1 MPCRHH
7 DVQIF
12 DGLRCCLACGE
23 AVFDNTPEPIF
34 SPSHGGSVP
43 YEYAPLNYALGQEIR
58 LVIIF
63 PGTPSDDVHLDIVHI
78 NLRDDPAYEAVSYAW
93 ATQKGDA
100 SLSQT
105 VYCRGRIIAITKSC
119 EAALKCFRRQGRN
132 RTLWIDAISID
143 QTNIPERSHQVSFM
157 GPIYS
162 NASQVLVYLG
172 PGTKATDIILDY
184 LNDEATALIRPGTI
198 TGRSYIKGLKDV
210 VSEVLRLRWQAT
222 LTTNTTL

>member
-1 MPCRHH
+1 
-7 DVQIF
+7 
-12 DGLRCCLACGE
+12 LACGE
-23 AVFDNTPEPIF
+23 TVFDNIPKPVF

-43 YEYAPLNYALGQEIR
+43 YGYAPLNYALGQEIR

-63 PGTPSDDVHLDIVHI
+63 PGQPPDDVHLDIVHV

-93 ATQKGDA
+93 ATEKGDA
-100 SLSQT
+100 SLSRT
-105 VYCRGRIIAITKSC
+105 VYCRGRTIAVTKSC

-172 PGTKATDIILDY
+172 PGTKATDIILGY
-184 LNDEATALIRPGTI
+184 LNDEASADSALFRSGTFPGRTY
-198 TGRSYIKGLKDV
+198 RKGLKDI

-222 LTTNTTL
+222 LITNAIICDTC